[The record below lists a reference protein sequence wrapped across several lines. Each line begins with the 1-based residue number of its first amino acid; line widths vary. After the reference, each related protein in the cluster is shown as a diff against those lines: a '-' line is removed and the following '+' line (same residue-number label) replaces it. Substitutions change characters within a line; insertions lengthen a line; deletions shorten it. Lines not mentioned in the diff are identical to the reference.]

1 MLLIQTLFLSIL
13 FILPLTAAAKEF
25 SEPNQTLRQLGMGGV
40 YAFDEGDAGSLMQNP
55 AYTCY
60 TKGLNMT
67 LFDIRLG
74 VGDLK
79 SYMDLTDN
87 GTKSLPTPDG
97 LSGLGPY
104 YGKDIWLGAGGYA
117 ATTLPCFG
125 IAGFY
130 SATTGFM
137 LHNPAYPQLNTI
149 FQTDYGVDIGG
160 AVQISPVLSVGL
172 AAKRVTRRGGPYVFG
187 PDRLAGLSGSDGLK
201 ELATS
206 IENEGVGYGLDM
218 GVVSRLEVLP
228 FNPTVS
234 LSWRD
239 VGSMSFVKTKGTDA
253 PERQKDNLVL
263 GMTFDGSVPL
273 LGVSGGF
280 EYRHITDTGEQI
292 GKKIH
297 MGAEVHIGPFDVRS
311 GLYQGYPTY
320 GLGVNLFILQL
331 DLAKYTVEQG
341 VYPGQT
347 PQERVNI
354 GLMMELELDPNF
366 NLVDIGG
373 RKRRL
378 KQRR

>member
-1 MLLIQTLFLSIL
+1 MSV
-13 FILPLTAAAKEF
+13 AKEF

-40 YAFDEGDAGSLMQNP
+40 YAFNENDAGSLMQNP

-60 TKGLNMT
+60 AKGLNMT
-67 LFDIRLG
+67 LFDIRIG

-79 SYMDLTDN
+79 TYMDLTDN
-87 GTKSLPTPDG
+87 GTKSLPTPQG
-97 LSGLGPY
+97 LSGLAPY

-117 ATTLPCFG
+117 AATLPCFG
-125 IAGFY
+125 MAGFY
-130 SATTGFM
+130 SGTTGFM
-137 LHNPAYPQLNTI
+137 LHNPAYPQLNTT

-160 AVQISPVLSVGL
+160 AVQISPALSVGL

-187 PDRLAGLSGSDGLK
+187 PDRLANLSGSDGLK

-218 GVVSRLEVLP
+218 GVTSRLEALP

-234 LSWRD
+234 LAWRD
-239 VGSMSFVKTKGTDA
+239 VGSMSFVKTKGTDS

-280 EYRHITDTGEQI
+280 EYRHITDADEQI

-297 MGAEVHIGPFDVRS
+297 LGAEIHLGPFDVRS